1 MNNELKEQFRDLAN
15 SLAPENLHCDGEIS
29 LAEAD
34 RKYRQ
39 LSKEWKSLEAVAGR
53 KVSEEEIWRE
63 WADELFG

>member
-1 MNNELKEQFRDLAN
+1 MSRDMDNELKAKFRDLAN

-39 LSKEWKSLEAVAGR
+39 LSKEWKSLEAIAGR
-53 KVSEEEIWRE
+53 KVSEDDIEK
-63 WADELFG
+63 